1 MIAGTYVID
10 LNLQDCRLM
19 KRAITYVFVEHKS
32 QLHSNLA
39 AYWGLNVYYFGS
51 RADSLRE
58 QSELVCEGTLA
69 FLVVS
74 TIL

>member
-1 MIAGTYVID
+1 MIAGTYVVD

-19 KRAITYVFVEHKS
+19 KRAITYVFVEQKS
-32 QLHSNLA
+32 QLHTNLA

-58 QSELVCEGTLA
+58 
-69 FLVVS
+69 
-74 TIL
+74 